1 MRHEIRR
8 KKGSFTIYFRQ
19 INIFYK
25 AKNTKNRFCILVK
38 SGIFF
43 VKLKNNKNIFR
54 ALLMIILLS
63 RQAKNCLPSKKIQID
78 GKL

>member
-8 KKGSFTIYFRQ
+8 KKCSFTIYFRQ

-25 AKNTKNRFCILVK
+25 AKSTKTAFVFYLVK
-38 SGIFF
+38 WVFF